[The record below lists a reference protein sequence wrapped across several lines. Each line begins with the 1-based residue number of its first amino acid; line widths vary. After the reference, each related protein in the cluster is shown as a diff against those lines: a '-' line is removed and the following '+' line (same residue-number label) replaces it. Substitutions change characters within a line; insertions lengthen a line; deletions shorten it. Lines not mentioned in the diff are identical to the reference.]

1 MPRVLIADKLS
12 PAAVDIF
19 KNRGLEVETK
29 TGLSKEELIAEIPS
43 YDGLVVRSA
52 TKPDADI
59 MAAAANL
66 KVIGRAGIGV
76 DNIDIKAATAKG
88 IVVMNTPFGN
98 AITTAEHAIAMM
110 FAAARQI
117 PAANAGTQAGEW
129 PKKAF
134 MGTELSYKTLGLIGC
149 GNIGSRVAERAQ
161 GLAMKVAAYDPFLTE
176 ERALELGVEKVELE
190 ALLTRADVI
199 TLHVPLTDQT
209 ANILSSENIAKTKK
223 GVIIVNCAR
232 GGLIDEV
239 ALKTAL
245 ENGHVA
251 AAALDVFAEEPAKD
265 NPLFGA
271 PNFIA
276 TPHLGAATN
285 EAQENVALQVA
296 EQMSDY
302 LLTGAVTNA
311 LNMPSVTAE
320 EAPRLTPFTVL
331 AEKLGAFAGQ
341 ISDYGFEEVV
351 IEYEG
356 EVSELNRK
364 PITAAAL
371 AGLLRPSRGDVN
383 MVSAPSILTESGVKL
398 TETKTEE
405 SPVYDSLIRIKVLTK
420 ATANSPEG
428 GWRTLAGTVTAGRPR
443 IVEVKGMALE
453 GDFSP
458 VTLYVNN
465 LDKPGFI
472 GTLGAMLGEAGV
484 NIATFHLGRTDE
496 GGEAIALVGI
506 DSEPPE
512 DVITKLKGMDRVR
525 YVKAL
530 RF

>member
-1 MPRVLIADKLS
+1 
-12 PAAVDIF
+12 
-19 KNRGLEVETK
+19 
-29 TGLSKEELIAEIPS
+29 
-43 YDGLVVRSA
+43 
-52 TKPDADI
+52 
-59 MAAAANL
+59 
-66 KVIGRAGIGV
+66 
-76 DNIDIKAATAKG
+76 
-88 IVVMNTPFGN
+88 
-98 AITTAEHAIAMM
+98 
-110 FAAARQI
+110 
-117 PAANAGTQAGEW
+117 
-129 PKKAF
+129 
-134 MGTELSYKTLGLIGC
+134 
-149 GNIGSRVAERAQ
+149 
-161 GLAMKVAAYDPFLTE
+161 MKVAAYDPFLTE

-190 ALLTRADVI
+190 GLFARADVI
-199 TLHVPLTDQT
+199 TLHVPFTEQT
-209 ANILSSENIAKTKK
+209 ANILSADNLAKTKK

-232 GGLIDEV
+232 GGLIDEA
-239 ALKTAL
+239 ALKEAL
-245 ENGHVA
+245 ESGHVG

-265 NPLFGA
+265 NPLFNA

-320 EAPRLTPFTVL
+320 EAPRLTPFTQL

-341 ISDYGFEEVV
+341 ISEFGFDEIV

-383 MVSAPSILTESGVKL
+383 MVSAPSILAESGVKL

-420 ATANSPEG
+420 ATANDAQG

-443 IVEVKGMALE
+443 IVEIKGMALE

-506 DSEPPE
+506 DSEPA
-512 DVITKLKGMDRVR
+512 DAIIQQLSGMERVR
-525 YVKAL
+525 YAKVL